1 MAARCHVV
9 PLCRTEGFDNVVEFG
24 AQGGDASYDFGEAVL
39 ELVDVDLLSGVA
51 RFHVGADGEI
61 VVGSHDVFKGGEVR
75 HVLFLHL
82 LGKEGE
88 NLVEMSIG
96 EDIVVGR
103 LLVEVGRGG
112 IDELHAGVALVLGEH
127 EDVGGNG
134 RAIEQSAREGDD
146 GLHIVLFD
154 EVLTDFLFRTTA
166 IEDAREADN
175 GCATLGREIVEGVE
189 HKGKVGIVFGSEH
202 ASRCKAVVIDEGGI
216 VFAHP
221 LHGIGRVGDD
231 GIEGAIAAKLWAE
244 EGVAK
249 GDVKLVVVDG
259 VEKHVHARQV
269 VGGVIDFLPEK
280 SFFDEMIV
288 KLLLGLEQ
296 ERTAAASGVVDFVDA
311 LLSVGG
317 DACEEL
323 RHLLGGEK
331 LSSGLTGT
339 LGVVADEKLV
349 GIAKEVDFAVG
360 KVGEIETCHASEH
373 GS

>member
-9 PLCRTEGFDNVVEFG
+9 PLCRTQGFDNVVEFG

-51 RFHVGADGEI
+51 RFHVSADGEI

-82 LGKEGE
+82 IGKEGE

-96 EDIVVGR
+96 EDVVVGR
-103 LLVEVGRGG
+103 LLVEIGRGG
-112 IDELHAGVALVLGEH
+112 VDELHAGVALVLGEH

-175 GCATLGREIVEGVE
+175 GCATLGREIVKGVE
-189 HKGKVGIVFGSEH
+189 DEGKVGIVFGSQH
-202 ASRCKAVVIDEGGI
+202 ASRCKAVVVDEGGI

-231 GIEGAIAAKLWAE
+231 GIEGTIAAKLWAQE
-244 EGVAK
+244 SVAK

-269 VGGVIDFLPEK
+269 VGGVVDFLPEK

-296 ERTAAASGVVDFVDA
+296 ERTAAASRVVDFVDA
-311 LLSVGG
+311 RLTMCG
-317 DACEEL
+317 DACEEF

-331 LSSGLTGT
+331 LSSGLSCR
-339 LGVVADEKLV
+339 LGVVADEKFV

-360 KVGEIETCHASEH
+360 KVGEIETRHASEH

>member
-1 MAARCHVV
+1 MAAHCHLV
-9 PLCRTEGFDNVVEFG
+9 PLCRTESFDNVVEFG
-24 AQGGDASYDFGEAVL
+24 AQGGDASYDFRKAVL

-88 NLVEMSIG
+88 NLVEMGIG

-112 IDELHAGVALVLGEH
+112 VDELHAGVALVLGEH

-166 IEDAREADN
+166 IEDARETDD

-189 HKGKVGIVFGSEH
+189 DEGKVGIVFGS
-202 ASRCKAVVIDEGGI
+202 
-216 VFAHP
+216 
-221 LHGIGRVGDD
+221 
-231 GIEGAIAAKLWAE
+231 
-244 EGVAK
+244 
-249 GDVKLVVVDG
+249 
-259 VEKHVHARQV
+259 
-269 VGGVIDFLPEK
+269 
-280 SFFDEMIV
+280 
-288 KLLLGLEQ
+288 
-296 ERTAAASGVVDFVDA
+296 
-311 LLSVGG
+311 
-317 DACEEL
+317 
-323 RHLLGGEK
+323 
-331 LSSGLTGT
+331 
-339 LGVVADEKLV
+339 
-349 GIAKEVDFAVG
+349 
-360 KVGEIETCHASEH
+360 
-373 GS
+373 

>member
-51 RFHVGADGEI
+51 RFHVSADGEI

-82 LGKEGE
+82 IGKEGE

-96 EDIVVGR
+96 EDVVVGR
-103 LLVEVGRGG
+103 LLVEIGRGG
-112 IDELHAGVALVLGEH
+112 VDELHAGVALVLGEH

-175 GCATLGREIVEGVE
+175 GCATLGREIVKGVE
-189 HKGKVGIVFGSEH
+189 DEGKVGIVFGSQH
-202 ASRCKAVVIDEGGI
+202 ASRCKAVVVDECGI

-231 GIEGAIAAKLWAE
+231 GIEGTIAAKLWAQE
-244 EGVAK
+244 SVAK

-269 VGGVIDFLPEK
+269 VGGVVDFLPEK
-280 SFFDEMIV
+280 SFFDEMMV
-288 KLLLGLEQ
+288 KLLLSLKQ
-296 ERTAAASGVVDFVDA
+296 ERTAAASRVVDFVDA
-311 LLSVGG
+311 RLSVGG
-317 DACEEL
+317 DTCEEF
-323 RHLLGGEK
+323 RHLLGGEE
-331 LSSGLTGT
+331 LSSRLSCR
-339 LGVVADEKLV
+339 LGVVADEKFV

-360 KVGEIETCHASEH
+360 KIREIEACHASEH